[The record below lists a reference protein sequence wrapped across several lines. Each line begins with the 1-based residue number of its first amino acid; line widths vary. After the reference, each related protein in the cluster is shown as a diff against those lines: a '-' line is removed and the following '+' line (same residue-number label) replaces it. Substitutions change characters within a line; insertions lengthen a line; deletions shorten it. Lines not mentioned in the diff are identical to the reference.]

1 MKKPITFICLGIS
14 GIGGLIL
21 SVWLY
26 YVLTY
31 GHGDFEAGNF
41 HRCQYWSE
49 RDPASGKLV
58 KRWERN
64 WELTE
69 STEGSPLFNIDIWL
83 VGIGFVVLGA
93 AIWVADWACRT
104 KAQPGI

>member
-1 MKKPITFICLGIS
+1 MKKPITTICLGIS
-14 GIGGLIL
+14 GVGGLIL
-21 SVWLY
+21 VAWFY
-26 YVLTY
+26 YALAY

-49 RDPASGKLV
+49 RDSASGKLV

-69 STEGSPLFNIDIWL
+69 STEGSPVYNIDIWL
-83 VGIGFVVLGA
+83 VGIGLVFLGG
-93 AIWVADWACRT
+93 AIWTVDWAYSP
-104 KAQPGI
+104 KARSGI